1 MAMTER
7 LTLTTE
13 RVDDIPL
20 LLAQLERMGLQALLD
35 EHFATHGNWVGL
47 SLGWVSVLWLT
58 HILSE
63 ADHRLNHVRPWAE
76 QRLHTL
82 RAGTGQSVH
91 SLDVSDDRLAIVLA
105 ALSDDTHW
113 SAFEGA
119 LNQHVLRVYELQP
132 ACVRLDSTTASG
144 HWSVT
149 EDGLFQ
155 FGHSKDH
162 RPDLP
167 QVKVMISALDPL
179 GMPVATDVVPG
190 QRADD
195 PLYIPAITR
204 VREGLG
210 RCGLLYVGDCKMG
223 ALETRAFIHAGGDGY
238 LCPLSEVQLP
248 PAVLANYLAPVWT
261 GPQALTMIHRLPQ
274 EGTPELI
281 AEGFERVE
289 LMTAEVAGKPESW
302 LERRLVI
309 RSCQLAQAGERG
321 LPARLAKA
329 QAEIA
334 VINER
339 HRGRRRYPDPSV
351 LRAAVDTILARYRVQ
366 GLLHVRYKE
375 QWWERPLRRYGRRA
389 ATVQV
394 EWAVQVTVS
403 LNEEAVAEAV
413 RQLGWRVY
421 VTTQPPDQLSLQEAV
436 LAYRR
441 EYLVERA
448 MGRLKGRPLSL
459 TPMYLERDDH
469 ATGLI
474 RLLSIGLRVLTLL
487 EFVIRRRLA
496 TERTG
501 LAGLYVG
508 NPKRA
513 TARPTTERLLERFD
527 GLTLTILREGRRR
540 RYHLTPLSRVQR
552 RILALLNFPVD
563 IYRRLCPDSHKPP

>member
-1 MAMTER
+1 M
-7 LTLTTE
+7 
-13 RVDDIPL
+13 
-20 LLAQLERMGLQALLD
+20 
-35 EHFATHGNWVGL
+35 
-47 SLGWVSVLWLT
+47 SVLWLT

-63 ADHRLNHVRPWAE
+63 ADHRLNHVKPWAE

-82 RAGTGQSVH
+82 RECTGQPVH
-91 SLDVSDDRLAIVLA
+91 PLDVSDDRLATVLE
-105 ALSDDTHW
+105 ALSDDTRW

-119 LNQHVLRVYELQP
+119 LNQHVLRVYDLQP

-167 QVKVMISALDPL
+167 QVKVMMSALDPL

-223 ALETRAFIHAGGDGY
+223 ALETRAYIQAGGDYY

-248 PAVLANYLAPVWT
+248 PAVLAGYLAPVWT
-261 GPQALTMIHRLPQ
+261 GEQGLTLIHRPQQ

-281 AEGFERVE
+281 AEGFERLEPV
-289 LMTAEVAGKPESW
+289 TAEVAGKPHSW

-321 LPARLAKA
+321 LRARLAKA
-329 QAEIA
+329 QAA
-334 VINER
+334 VTALNER
-339 HRGRRRYPDPSV
+339 RRGQRRCADPSA
-351 LRAAVDTILARYRVQ
+351 LREAVDAILARYRVQ

-375 QWWERPLRRYGRRA
+375 QWWERPLRRYGGRD
-389 ATVQV
+389 ATVRL
-394 EWAVQVTVS
+394 EWDVQVTVS
-403 LNEEAVAEAV
+403 LDEEAVAAAV

-421 VTTQPPDQLSLQEAV
+421 VTTQPPEQLSLQEAV
-436 LAYRR
+436 LAYRS

-487 EFVIRRRLA
+487 EFGVRRRLA
-496 TERTG
+496 MAKTT

-513 TARPTTERLLERFD
+513 TAHPTAERLLEAFQ
-527 GLTLTILREGRRR
+527 GLTLTIIREGRRR
-540 RYHLTPLSRVQR
+540 RRHLTPLSRVHQ
-552 RILALLNFPVD
+552 RILALLDFSVD
-563 IYRRLCPDSHKPP
+563 IYTRLCPDSHKPP